1 MADKCLTALG
11 LETSATS
18 VAQLYSDFLDAWL
31 IADSDSNQ
39 ITDIA
44 ALGIKC
50 DSAPLLMTDDEAS
63 MLIAERALAMVR

>member
-18 VAQLYSDFLDAWL
+18 VAKLYGDFLDAWL

-50 DSAPLLMTDDEAS
+50 DSAPLLMTDDEAAKV
-63 MLIAERALAMVR
+63 IAQRALAMVI